1 MKILLM
7 SCCLSEIG
15 SMKVESI
22 NLVEKS
28 LELLLREVEGEAML
42 LGEVL
47 QLVAISPHLGVVHEE
62 VDLDGVEVLRQ
73 QVAQHFALFVE
84 Q

>member
-1 MKILLM
+1 
-7 SCCLSEIG
+7 
-15 SMKVESI
+15 MKVESI

-28 LELLLREVEGEAML
+28 LQLLLSEIEGEALL

-47 QLVAISPHLGVVHEE
+47 HLVTISTHLCVVHEE

-73 QVAQHFALFVE
+73 QMIP
-84 Q
+84 